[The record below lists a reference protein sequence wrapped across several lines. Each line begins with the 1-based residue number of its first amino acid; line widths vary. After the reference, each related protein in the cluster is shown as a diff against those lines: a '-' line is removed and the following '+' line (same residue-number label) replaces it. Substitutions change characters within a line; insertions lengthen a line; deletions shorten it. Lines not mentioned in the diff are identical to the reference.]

1 MADKEY
7 FEPSSDDPSH
17 GAGLASGAAAMMN
30 WLGAFMSVGLVVG
43 MAIWAWQL
51 TVRDVSGIPVI
62 RAIEGPMRIAPENP
76 GGAQADH
83 QGLAVNVIKEGEEA
97 GAVPN
102 SLVLAPPPVD
112 LDGIVLAEAP
122 VQAETPVLAEAAILS
137 APSSPVALAAPASVS
152 ASAQIANADGV
163 TEETLSL
170 IDRLVQSATLL
181 EPFEEGP
188 QVTRP
193 TDDGQVA
200 TLQNPAIS
208 ISVPGVRRSP
218 RPTSRPADLQLASFS
233 SSASTSNA
241 EAVTGGTERTAAPQQ
256 IDATT
261 LETGTRLVQL
271 GAFDDPETAQA
282 EWERLTRNFPD
293 YFAGRGRVVQQ
304 ATSGGREFYR
314 LRAHGFDDL
323 SDARR
328 FCTAL
333 LAQGAACIP
342 VTVR

>member
-1 MADKEY
+1 MADREY
-7 FEPSSDDPSH
+7 FEQSSDDPSH
-17 GAGLASGAAAMMN
+17 GAGLASGAAVMLN

-97 GAVPN
+97 GAVPD

-112 LDGIVLAEAP
+112 LDGIVLAEA
-122 VQAETPVLAEAAILS
+122 AILS
-137 APSSPVALAAPASVS
+137 APSLPVALAVSAPAQV
-152 ASAQIANADGV
+152 ANANGV
-163 TEETLSL
+163 TEQTLSL

-181 EPFEEGP
+181 EPLEEGP

-193 TDDGQVA
+193 TDDGRVA
-200 TLQNPAIS
+200 TLQNSAIS

-233 SSASTSNA
+233 SSASISNA
-241 EAVTGGTERTAAPQQ
+241 EAVAEDTARIAAPQQ